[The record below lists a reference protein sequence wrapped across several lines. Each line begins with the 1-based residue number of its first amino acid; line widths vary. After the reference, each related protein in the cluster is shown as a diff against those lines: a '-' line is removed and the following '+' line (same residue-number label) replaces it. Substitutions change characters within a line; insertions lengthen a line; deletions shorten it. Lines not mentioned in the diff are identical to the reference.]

1 MSFSSIEWWTFF
13 WFSKADTIKNL
24 FDSKVCFGNLEKQ
37 LPTDANMRV
46 NIIWMFSKDSSIFH
60 DNVLLLMG
68 LMVSL
73 ISVHW
78 FYPTRGQDV
87 VVHYQQ
93 NTIREN
99 HIFGLRVY
107 VYAYVP
113 VLSYLILRL
122 FCFYTVKRG
131 WRTIWRYS
139 IFANSL
145 DGISVMR
152 IKMVGIRYFSHLTV
166 PVKYNFW

>member
-1 MSFSSIEWWTFF
+1 M
-13 WFSKADTIKNL
+13 

-46 NIIWMFSKDSSIFH
+46 NTIWMFSKDSSIFH

-78 FYPTRGQDV
+78 FYPARGQDV
-87 VVHYQQ
+87 VVNYQQ
-93 NTIREN
+93 NTIRED

-107 VYAYVP
+107 MYAHVP

-122 FCFYTVKRG
+122 FCFYMAVFNICQFFGRYFGNANKDG
-131 WRTIWRYS
+131 RYS
-139 IFANSL
+139 VFQSPNGNGKIRFLVEYVMVTVFIQKFDYDITVIFEKIYGN
-145 DGISVMR
+145 
-152 IKMVGIRYFSHLTV
+152 TV
-166 PVKYNFW
+166 S